1 MTDLVQLALSL
12 CATAST
18 LAEVVKKHVFHGHP
32 LDRERLRRLIAQVVA
47 TCEQI
52 TEALGDNPDP

>member
-12 CATAST
+12 CATAGT
-18 LAEVVKKHVFHGHP
+18 IAEVVKKYEFHGHD
-32 LDRERLRRLIAQVVA
+32 LDNERILRLVAQAVA

-52 TEALGDNPDP
+52 TEAINDNPES